1 MSETNK
7 EYKITIMND
16 AYLFDGQGKVYTWLI
31 LIFRMVRVHHLLL
44 PVELMVLLLIQFHLL
59 GRMKWYVIFI

>member
-16 AYLFDGQGKVYTWLI
+16 AYLFDGHGKVHTWLI
-31 LIFRMVRVHHLLL
+31 LTFRMVRVHHLPL
-44 PVELMVLLLIQFHLL
+44 PV
-59 GRMKWYVIFI
+59 